1 MGLTI
6 ILLIGFVLCLIL
18 SLILFIVNTVNNN
31 EGLQATGFICS
42 LIFAIGTIIISIES
56 LSILYKYNTQYA
68 DKQKTLIDR
77 GILERKLKETYNQDN
92 LNSAIDFNGTQNK
105 IKIENSTFLQKY
117 NTAIF
122 YVDTIQIPDVKFTP
136 TQRIELEN
144 IDK

>member
-6 ILLIGFVLCLIL
+6 ILLIGFVLGLIL
-18 SLILFIVNTVNNN
+18 SLILFIVNTANNN
-31 EGLQATGFICS
+31 EVLQATGFICS
-42 LIFAIGTIIISIES
+42 LIFAIGTIIISAEELS
-56 LSILYKYNTQYA
+56 LLYRYNTQYA

-77 GILERKLKETYNQDN
+77 VILERKLKETYNQDN

-117 NTAIF
+117 NTAIY
-122 YVDTIQIPDVKFTP
+122 YVDTIEIPDVKFTP